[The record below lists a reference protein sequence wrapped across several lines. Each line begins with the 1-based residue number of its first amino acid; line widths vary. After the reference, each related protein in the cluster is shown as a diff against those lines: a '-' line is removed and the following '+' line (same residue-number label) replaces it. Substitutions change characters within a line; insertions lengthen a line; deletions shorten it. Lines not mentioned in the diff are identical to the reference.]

1 MLLQHCLYLQYVKL
15 ISKMIVGI
23 GTDIVNI
30 ERIGS
35 IFDKYG
41 DAFLKKNFHHLEIQK
56 HSLLSGDKKLPYLAK
71 RFAAKEAI
79 AKAFGQGI
87 GSMIAFC
94 DIAIIN
100 NDFGTPQVI
109 ISFKK
114 IPDIAKY
121 DIQISLS
128 DDHPFAVAFVVIS
141 K

>member
-1 MLLQHCLYLQYVKL
+1 
-15 ISKMIVGI
+15 MIVGI

-30 ERIGS
+30 ERIGRV
-35 IFDKYG
+35 FDKYG
-41 DAFLKKNFHHLEIQK
+41 DIFLKKNFHYLEIQK
-56 HSLLSGDKKLPYLAK
+56 HSLLSSDKKLPYLAK
-71 RFAAKEAI
+71 RFAAKEAT
-79 AKAFGQGI
+79 AKALGQGI

-100 NDFGTPQVI
+100 NDLGTPRVI
-109 ISFKK
+109 ISLKK
-114 IPDIAKY
+114 IPNITKY

>member
-1 MLLQHCLYLQYVKL
+1 
-15 ISKMIVGI
+15 MIVGI
-23 GTDIVNI
+23 GTDIVSI
-30 ERIGS
+30 ERIER

-41 DAFLKKNFHHLEIQK
+41 DAFLKKNFHNLEIKKQA
-56 HSLLSGDKKLPYLAK
+56 SLFSEKRIPYLAK
-71 RFAAKEAI
+71 RFAAKEAV

-87 GSMIAFC
+87 GDMIAFC
-94 DIAIIN
+94 DIAVVN
-100 NDFGTPQVI
+100 NKVGTPQVM
-109 ISFKK
+109 ISSKK